1 MPFNDQFSSFF
12 KPYWSSIV
20 LTMTKY
26 STSHSSRQRS
36 LVAAAVF
43 AIALLV
49 VVFIAAPFAASAQA
63 ATPLLTS
70 TQIAAV
76 DRVSGYLNSLKHMEG
91 AFWQKGPDGT
101 ITDGQFHLR
110 RPGRIRFE
118 YAAPQELLVVA
129 DGTWVIIKEDAEA
142 TPQRY
147 PLYATPLNLLLTDNV
162 NLRKDA
168 EVRKVEQ
175 LPGTLKVTLADPS
188 GEAPGDITLIFDDP
202 TLKLRQWIVND
213 AQGLQTIVVLQNTKN
228 GVKADNALFVMQ
240 DNSGPQK
247 RR

>member
-1 MPFNDQFSSFF
+1 ML
-12 KPYWSSIV
+12 V
-20 LTMTKY
+20 MTKY
-26 STSHSSRQRS
+26 STSHSRRQRS

-43 AIALLV
+43 AIALLAAV
-49 VVFIAAPFAASAQA
+49 IIAAPFAASAQA
-63 ATPLLTS
+63 APTSLTPAQLAS
-70 TQIAAV
+70 V

-118 YAAPQELLVVA
+118 YTAPQELLVVA
-129 DGTWVIIKEDAEA
+129 DGTWVIIKEDADA

-168 EVRKVEQ
+168 EVRNVEQ
-175 LPGTLKVTLADPS
+175 LPGTLKITLADPS

-213 AQGLQTIVVLQNTKN
+213 AQGLQTIVVLQNTKE
-228 GVKADNALFVMQ
+228 GIKAANSLFIVR
-240 DNSGPQK
+240 DTSGPQK

>member
-1 MPFNDQFSSFF
+1 M
-12 KPYWSSIV
+12 

-26 STSHSSRQRS
+26 TTSHSSRQRS

-43 AIALLV
+43 AIALLAAV
-49 VVFIAAPFAASAQA
+49 IIAAPFAASAQA
-63 ATPLLTS
+63 ATTPLTS
-70 TQIAAV
+70 AQIAAV

-101 ITDGQFHLR
+101 IMDGQFHLR

-129 DGTWVIIKEDAEA
+129 DGTWVIIQEDEDS

-147 PLYATPLNLLLTDNV
+147 PLYATPLNLLLAENV

-168 EVRKVEQ
+168 EVRSVEQ

-202 TLKLRQWIVND
+202 SLKLRQWIVND
-213 AQGLQTIVVLQNTKN
+213 AQGLQTIVVLQNTQE
-228 GVKADNALFVMQ
+228 GVKAANSLFVVR

-247 RR
+247 GR

>member
-1 MPFNDQFSSFF
+1 M
-12 KPYWSSIV
+12 

-26 STSHSSRQRS
+26 TTSHSSRQRS
-36 LVAAAVF
+36 LVAAAIF

-63 ATPLLTS
+63 AAPALTS
-70 TQIAAV
+70 AQIAAV
-76 DRVSGYLNSLKHMEG
+76 DRVSGYLNSLQHMEG

-118 YAAPQELLVVA
+118 YAAPQELVVVA
-129 DGTWVIIKEDAEA
+129 DGTWVIIKEDADA

-168 EVRKVEQ
+168 EVRNVEQ
-175 LPGTLKVTLADPS
+175 LPGTLKITLADPS
-188 GEAPGDITLIFDDP
+188 GEAPGNITLIFDDP

-213 AQGLQTIVVLQNTKN
+213 AQGLQTIVVLQNTKEC
-228 GVKADNALFVMQ
+228 VKADNALFVMR
-240 DNSGPQK
+240 DDSGPQK